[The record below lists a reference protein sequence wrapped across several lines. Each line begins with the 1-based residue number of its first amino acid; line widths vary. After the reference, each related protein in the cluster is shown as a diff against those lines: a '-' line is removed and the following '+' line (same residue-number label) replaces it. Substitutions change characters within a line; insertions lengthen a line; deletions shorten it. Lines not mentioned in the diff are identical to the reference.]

1 MTAALHS
8 GLQAQRWDGPAS
20 LIFVHA
26 WSLFLGARPSLP
38 DTSPQGG
45 GGGGASPFVPRPSPA
60 GTVTFSSYKSLLWD
74 CRDVGAKPTL
84 RPVLSRA

>member
-45 GGGGASPFVPRPSPA
+45 GGAERVPLSPGRVLQEQSRSVVTSPCSGIA
-60 GTVTFSSYKSLLWD
+60 EMWVQNLL
-74 CRDVGAKPTL
+74 
-84 RPVLSRA
+84 